1 MSGAGA
7 VGVGGAAGV
16 IAADAAVS
24 GDSVKGRALSGD
36 SVATPPRLPL
46 VALGDASAA
55 ACEGDAC
62 LIPGASPAS

>member
-1 MSGAGA
+1 MSGDGA
-7 VGVGGAAGV
+7 VGVGGAA
-16 IAADAAVS
+16 
-24 GDSVKGRALSGD
+24 GD